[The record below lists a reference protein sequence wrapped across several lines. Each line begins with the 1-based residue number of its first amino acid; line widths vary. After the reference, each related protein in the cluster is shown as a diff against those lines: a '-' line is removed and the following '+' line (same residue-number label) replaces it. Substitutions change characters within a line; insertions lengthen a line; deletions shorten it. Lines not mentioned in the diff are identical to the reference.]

1 MILNILLA
9 LFVLNIMVI
18 AHELG
23 HYLLARKNGIG
34 VHEFAIGFGPTLFKR
49 QWRGTLWLIKA
60 FPLGGYN
67 GLKGEM
73 EEEEGSGNF
82 ATASKKAKL
91 QVLLAGSLMNILLAI
106 VAFYI
111 ALPLYNWKVPAPVEF
126 KPVGAVIS
134 VVGGNFGNEYG
145 AEHPYVTAILAE
157 SPMSK
162 LGVVPPFSIL
172 TVNGKETVTPQDVIT
187 EISTS
192 VSDTITMK
200 IVTAEGTLQEVAVQ
214 RNAEKKIGINMV
226 PAPVQ
231 LDYSTNVL
239 HKAFSGVTHV
249 VNMSILTGK
258 MLSAMFSF
266 SVRTGDLEPL
276 GYAFAGPV
284 AIVAAVGTVVDN
296 SRTIFADLAN
306 MTGLIGVS
314 LALFN
319 LLPFP
324 GLDGWH
330 IFLVLYEK
338 AKGRKPNEKV
348 VNIITAIGLF
358 FLLSLG
364 VIIMLK
370 DVWMFFLRR

>member
-23 HYLLARKNGIG
+23 HYLFAKKNGIG
-34 VHEFAIGFGPTLFKR
+34 VHEFAVGFGPTLFKKK
-49 QWRGTLWLIKA
+49 WKGTIWLLKA

-73 EEEEGSGNF
+73 EAEEGSGNF

-91 QVLLAGSLMNILLAI
+91 QVLVAGSLMNIMLAI
-106 VAFYI
+106 AAFYI
-111 ALPLYNWKVPAPVEF
+111 ALPLYDWKVPSPIDF
-126 KPVGAVIS
+126 KPIGAVMT
-134 VVGGNFGNEYG
+134 VVSSTYDSKYG

-162 LGVVPPFSIL
+162 LGIAPPFSIV
-172 TVNGKETVTPQDVIT
+172 TVNEKITVTPQDVIT
-187 EISTS
+187 EISS
-192 VSDTITMK
+192 AVSDSIVLK
-200 IVTAEGTLQEVAVQ
+200 IAQADGTLKDVTVV
-214 RNAEKKIGINMV
+214 RNADKKIGINMV
-226 PAPVQ
+226 SAPVQ
-231 LDYSTNVL
+231 LDYSTSLV
-239 HKAFSGVTHV
+239 HKSFSGVTHV
-249 VNMSILTGK
+249 ANMTILTGK

-266 SVRTGDLEPL
+266 SVKTGDLEPL

-296 SRTIFADLAN
+296 SKTIFADLAN

-319 LLPFP
+319 MLPFP

-338 AKGRKPNEKV
+338 VKGRKPNEKL

-364 VIIMLK
+364 VVIMLK
-370 DVWMFFLRR
+370 DVWMFFIR